1 MFYKKSFGFHFLDG
15 KDETEDD
22 MVEMRLKM
30 MTAILADDHD
40 WLRMEKCC

>member
-1 MFYKKSFGFHFLDG
+1 MFYKNNSGFLDG

-40 WLRMEKCC
+40 GLRMQKCC